1 MPRCGLWLYGMG
13 RPQQGYTPKYC
24 RLSGTGEDD
33 AHLPYACS
41 QNRACSEQKSSRET
55 SIDMSCRNESIVFE
69 NRVAAYANL
78 VVRLE
83 GGRPT
88 HDNNTC
94 RVFSSQESHCFSGG
108 SVKLRAYL
116 EIDKRRLQ
124 RKRAETDTSVPA
136 LIFITQM
143 TKTCSMVCQFPTY
156 SSAIIPYSEPPRR
169 NSIRSPL
176 SFSNVAKYSESVV
189 V

>member
-1 MPRCGLWLYGMG
+1 MFRTKKLSRNFYRYVL
-13 RPQQGYTPKYC
+13 PKREHC
-24 RLSGTGEDD
+24 IR
-33 AHLPYACS
+33 
-41 QNRACSEQKSSRET
+41 KSSCSLRKSRC
-55 SIDMSCRNESIVFE
+55 SIRG
-69 NRVAAYANL
+69 R
-78 VVRLE
+78 
-83 GGRPT
+83 GRPT

-94 RVFSSQESHCFSGG
+94 RVFASQESHCFSGG

>member
-1 MPRCGLWLYGMG
+1 MAIWYGTAAA
-13 RPQQGYTPKYC
+13 RVHSKYC

-55 SIDMSCRNESIVFE
+55 SIDMSCRNESIVFG

-78 VVRLE
+78 VVRL

-94 RVFSSQESHCFSGG
+94 RVFASQESHCFSGG

-124 RKRAETDTSVPA
+124 RKEQRQI
-136 LIFITQM
+136 L
-143 TKTCSMVCQFPTY
+143 
-156 SSAIIPYSEPPRR
+156 
-169 NSIRSPL
+169 L
-176 SFSNVAKYSESVV
+176 SLLLFSLK
-189 V
+189 